1 MSQNTQRLG
10 FVKPLA
16 IFINHVGS
24 GMRMAQRVD
33 GSYKGSKLSL
43 EGLRC
48 VKNFCSPFQAISYFK
63 ITRSCAALRAADLG
77 LSGQDAFV
85 THKQTE
91 VAHFCDSHR
100 TQADRLK

>member
-77 LSGQDAFV
+77 LSGQDAFRARRISKNF
-85 THKQTE
+85 TDR
-91 VAHFCDSHR
+91 HFLLLMQGHN
-100 TQADRLK
+100 